1 MFKPPFH
8 YADSSYSTENPSILR
23 KTSSTMAAQ
32 WLFCNAL
39 IALLIFFI
47 APHLS
52 KSDDRSTPSPGFAY
66 SWMDDDDEFY
76 PGDIATIE
84 VKILGNYNS
93 EEYKYPFDPN
103 ITVNGSMG
111 NSSYVTDVHSDF
123 GNDTNNW
130 RILFKPIMVGVFYMV
145 IDDEHFRVH
154 DNSLH
159 FHVSPAKSYIPP
171 HFMFRWLNS
180 KSEFK
185 AGDNAT
191 IQVIV
196 SENLNTKTYKYPF
209 NPNIT
214 VSDYNGKNEKM
225 GNSSYITG
233 VSYTLGPDTNKWE
246 LHFMPIMVGMFHV
259 LITQENLNVFD
270 ASMSF
275 SVTPAFI
282 YKPAGTVSWRGEGNH
297 FVAGTTAKIMVLPKD
312 AFGNNATRKSEGS
325 NVIFDIYATTE
336 EGEDATVLDVSQN
349 GWNTFGGLSTNFI
362 AATSGNLLLHVKDK
376 NQHLIGSPLTFMVD
390 PGPLDVG
397 NCVPHWGIES
407 KSFQI
412 FSIMETF
419 ITQRDKYG
427 NLIPGFYPFD
437 FDVIEK
443 GTNLSLPIGDLKYQE
458 VVPGVQSLSFKLLQ
472 HGEFS
477 LIITDKDKKKQIL
490 NMPYEF
496 SIYIGYCD
504 GMKSIVNGSG
514 LHNSVAG
521 EVSKFSIFLR
531 DAYQYPSPIEV
542 HRLRVEITLP
552 SLSLHV
558 DPQIYP
564 MDPDNDVTGTQ
575 STGMFNFGALEV
587 PSIYLH
593 NNKSDEDWKTWNS
606 NFEVVYI
613 PEKSGVYEIRIY
625 CGNIPLNEGKPFTK
639 FVSAGK
645 VNASVSRVVKYK
657 ARVSKAVLHSVDLQ
671 LMDSFSNPVL
681 LQESELSKLT
691 LEPDSIN
698 KPFFMVVLFV
708 DNRDG
713 TYTGFYMPMNLGTYK
728 ICASFDGMSIS
739 PCPFEVTTYNR
750 EDFPIAYGL
759 DVSVWED
766 ESIVFNALVNDY
778 FVGGKAKVV
787 EYERPGHGSLLQY
800 GDLFIYTPFKRFY
813 GNDSFPYSMSD
824 ANGNNASS
832 HVNISVRCIPPQ
844 FVSFPTQLQADED
857 TFSPKFGGYSGFE
870 ITYSDSTEN
879 ISIMFTA
886 QHGSVFLSPLQ
897 MQLWDPMWKEISV
910 TKREGTSKEL
920 IIRGRL
926 EVINF
931 AIKSLKYIGEG
942 NFSGEDTV
950 KVTTMNKHGKY
961 DWDIPVIV
969 NPRND
974 PPFINVPEF
983 ILLEN
988 VTKDE
993 GFLIFDRQRDNFNFS
1008 IGDPDHLH
1016 FTGNKSHFRVMF
1028 SVEVSSGYF
1037 SANLPAELT
1046 STTELK
1052 LKNSNSNQWQPLL
1065 TFIEISRRFSLKAK
1079 AIRFR
1084 GTIEDCNTLL
1094 QQILYYGDEDGGV
1107 LTVSVNDMG
1116 WYGCYPEDCQ
1126 EMMSVPLISE
1136 ASINLIRKMPVD
1148 PVVAHSLISAIV
1160 IESTILSSLT
1170 TILIFYTSKCVFA
1183 LLHKKFKDQP
1193 QPQSQNFQLH
1203 KLQSSHEHMSSTK
1216 DSSENITGQPSS
1228 LSNPLNEESKIGL
1241 SVDSHTSFPSGQIN
1255 GTLSVNSSSLVKIL
1269 H

>member
-1 MFKPPFH
+1 MKSFPRDRTCNLPLGDAFRPNNGLLSGDAPETSSSFPYLPIDAATTDFPPSEYNYKFKPPFH
-8 YADSSYSTENPSILR
+8 YATSSSTQYPSILR

-39 IALLIFFI
+39 IALLVLFI
-47 APHLS
+47 APPVS

-76 PGDIATIE
+76 PGDIATIK

-93 EEYKYPFDPN
+93 EEYKYPFNPN

-130 RILFKPIMVGVFYMV
+130 WILFKPIMVGFFYVV

-159 FHVSPAKSYIPP
+159 FHVSPAESYIPP

-180 KSEFK
+180 KSEFQ
-185 AGDNAT
+185 AGDTAT

-196 SENLNTKTYKYPF
+196 SENFNTKTYKYPF
-209 NPNIT
+209 KPNII

-225 GNSSYITG
+225 GNCSYITG
-233 VSYTLGPDTNKWE
+233 LFSNLGPDMNKWE
-246 LHFMPIMVGMFHV
+246 LHFIPIMVGTFHV

-270 ASMSF
+270 TSMSF
-275 SVTPAFI
+275 NVTPGKI
-282 YKPAGTVSWRGEGNH
+282 YKPGGIVSWMGGVNH
-297 FVAGTTAKIMVLPKD
+297 FAFEAKAELLIFPKD
-312 AFGNNATRKSEGS
+312 AFGNNLTYISE
-325 NVIFDIYATTE
+325 NFKIYFFDLSVTNAK
-336 EGEDATVLDVSQN
+336 GEDAYFRNLQQS
-349 GWNTFGGLSTNFI
+349 GWSRFGGFEVWFI

-376 NQHLIGSPLTFMVD
+376 NQHLIGSPLTFTVD
-390 PGPLDVG
+390 HGPLDVG
-397 NCVPHWGIES
+397 NCLPHWSTES

-412 FSIMETF
+412 FSTMETF
-419 ITQRDKYG
+419 ITQRDKFG
-427 NLIPGFYPFD
+427 NLIPEFYPFD
-437 FDVIEK
+437 FDVIGMKE
-443 GTNLSLPIGDLKYQE
+443 NLSLPIGDVQYQE
-458 VVPGVQSLSFKLLQ
+458 VAPGVQSLSFKLLID
-472 HGEFS
+472 GEFT
-477 LIITDKDKKKQIL
+477 LIITDKDKKQQIK
-490 NMPYEF
+490 NMPHEYRV
-496 SIYIGYCD
+496 YVGYCD

-514 LHNSVAG
+514 LQNSVAG

-531 DAYQYPSPIEV
+531 DIYDYPSPFDLLKI
-542 HRLRVEITLP
+542 RVEITLP
-552 SLSLHV
+552 SLSLDV
-558 DPQIYP
+558 DPHINP
-564 MDPDNDVTGTQ
+564 VDP
-575 STGMFNFGALEV
+575 
-587 PSIYLH
+587 H
-593 NNKSDEDWKTWNS
+593 NGENEEWQTWNS
-606 NFEVVYI
+606 DFEVVYI
-613 PEKSGVYEIRIY
+613 PEKSGMYEIHVY
-625 CGNIPLNEGKPFTK
+625 CGNIPLNGGNPFTK

-645 VNASVSRVVKYK
+645 VNASVSRVVKYE
-657 ARVSKAVLHSVDLQ
+657 ARVSKTVLHSVDVQ

-681 LQESELSKLT
+681 LKASELSKLT
-691 LEPDSIN
+691 LDPDSIN
-698 KPFFMVVLFV
+698 RSFFMVVMFV

-713 TYTGFYMPMNLGTYK
+713 TYTGFYMPMILGTYK
-728 ICASFDGMSIS
+728 ICASFEGKSIP

-766 ESIVFNALVNDY
+766 ESIVFNVLVNDY
-778 FVGGKAKVV
+778 FVGGKAKVL
-787 EYERPGHGSLLQY
+787 EYQQPGHGSLLQD

-824 ANGNNASS
+824 ANGNIASS
-832 HVNISVRCIPPQ
+832 HVNIFVICIPPQ
-844 FVSFPTQLQADED
+844 FVSFPPQLQADED

-886 QHGSVFLSPLQ
+886 QHGSFFLSPLL
-897 MQLWDPMWKEISV
+897 MQLWDPMWNEISV
-910 TKREGTSKEL
+910 TKMEGRSKEL

-942 NFSGEDTV
+942 NFSGKDTL
-950 KVTTMNKHGKY
+950 KVTTMNKHGKH
-961 DWDIPVIV
+961 DWDIPIIV

-983 ILLEN
+983 IMLEN
-988 VTKDE
+988 VTEDE
-993 GFLIFDRQRDNFNFS
+993 GFLIFDRQRDNVSFS

-1094 QQILYYGDEDGGV
+1094 QQILYHGDEDGGV

-1126 EMMSVPLISE
+1126 QMMSAPLISE
-1136 ASINLIRKMPVD
+1136 ATINLIRKMPVD
-1148 PVVAHSLISAIV
+1148 PVVAHCKLHLCNHIYA
-1160 IESTILSSLT
+1160 T
-1170 TILIFYTSKCVFA
+1170 TFCY
-1183 LLHKKFKDQP
+1183 
-1193 QPQSQNFQLH
+1193 
-1203 KLQSSHEHMSSTK
+1203 
-1216 DSSENITGQPSS
+1216 
-1228 LSNPLNEESKIGL
+1228 
-1241 SVDSHTSFPSGQIN
+1241 
-1255 GTLSVNSSSLVKIL
+1255 
-1269 H
+1269 